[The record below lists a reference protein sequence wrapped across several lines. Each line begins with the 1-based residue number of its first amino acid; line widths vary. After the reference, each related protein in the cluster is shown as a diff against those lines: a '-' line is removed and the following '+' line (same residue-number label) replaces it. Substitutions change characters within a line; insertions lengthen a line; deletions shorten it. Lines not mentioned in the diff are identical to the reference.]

1 MTDTAQAAVD
11 MAYAVHGDDADYT
24 GPTANTPRPQS
35 R

>member
-24 GPTANTPRPQS
+24 ARRRTPPRAS